1 MTNSES
7 PTIIPTVDYSH
18 GYAFVARSGG
28 CIASTTVTPH
38 EGTVRR
44 IDPITLQP
52 VELRPYRFAAV
63 NPDNGNAVLMDRYT
77 IDGIDIARLFML
89 DTHEDRVG
97 YLRTLSAVAKGR
109 KSPVSPP
116 ESFVLATMD
125 LFLDHDADLASWLV
139 DGILLNPSAGRPIV
153 PGGKVKSA
161 KATPAVVIVST
172 VADMMARAKAAR
184 DARALMVARFDVD
197 TATLALSTTDADDD
211 DALTIAK
218 ATLASAEATLA
229 ALLPVAAP
237 ADVPAA
243 PADVPAAPAKAV
255 RAAK

>member
-1 MTNSES
+1 MSNTES
-7 PTIIPTVDYSH
+7 TIVPTVDYSH

-44 IDPITLQP
+44 IDPITQEP

-77 IDGIDIARLFML
+77 VDSVDIARLFMV
-89 DTHEDRVG
+89 DSHEDRVG
-97 YLRTLSAVAKGR
+97 YLRTLATVAKGR

-125 LFLDHDADLASWLV
+125 LFLDHEADLASWLV

-161 KATPAVVIVST
+161 KATPAVVIAST
-172 VADMMARAKAAR
+172 VADMMARAKIAR
-184 DARALMVARFDVD
+184 DARAAVLAAFDAAQLILD
-197 TATLALSTTDADDD
+197 TEA
-211 DALTIAK
+211 
-218 ATLASAEATLA
+218 AEAAEA
-229 ALLPVAAP
+229 AEVIPEAAPAIVAAP
-237 ADVPAA
+237 AKGG
-243 PADVPAAPAKAV
+243 AKA
-255 RAAK
+255 K

>member
-1 MTNSES
+1 MSTTES
-7 PTIIPTVDYSH
+7 PTIVPAVDYSH

-44 IDPITLQP
+44 IDPITQEP
-52 VELRPYRFAAV
+52 VELRPYRFAAI
-63 NPDNGNAVLMDRYT
+63 NPDNGSAVLMDRYT
-77 IDGIDIARLFML
+77 VDSVDIARLFAL

-97 YLRTLSAVAKGR
+97 YLRTLAAVAKGR

-139 DGILLNPSAGRPIV
+139 DGILLNPSAGKPIV

-161 KATPAVVIVST
+161 KATPAIVIAAT
-172 VADMMARAKAAR
+172 VADMMARAKVAR
-184 DARALMVARFDVD
+184 DARAAV
-197 TATLALSTTDADDD
+197 
-211 DALTIAK
+211 
-218 ATLASAEATLA
+218 LA
-229 ALLPVAAP
+229 AFDAAQVILDAAAAIPAVA
-237 ADVPAA
+237 
-243 PADVPAAPAKAV
+243 AKAV